1 MTTDEYIDTELL
13 AAHLELFFPPPDTAT
28 ACFFASP
35 SKELLAQIDAAD
47 DHFLDGCT
55 VLYYPLEYSALDPPY
70 NGALEVGRTLIRYW
84 NTMDITLQELHDQI
98 SVHGPLEPSIHIPNS
113 NQNIYISG
121 LKNSEGKVDYDTMS
135 ENSRANAVKYDPDF
149 VLADVVN
156 APADYSKT
164 AFTNWLKYV
173 MKNTSL
179 ASTSLDASVE
189 LNIFWVEIGADL
201 GMIREQMAN
210 GKVRLTYSASGKLGA
225 VLRGK
230 AVEASVGG
238 EVGVFVTHEF
248 DDNEKADD
256 FTERVIDALFD
267 DLDLTDVGEL
277 LWDGHDGSITNAV
290 LYGGVYAEAEAELD
304 IPANLGELESEFSG
318 GLYYGYDHHTKERII
333 AFKGSAEVELEFDGK
348 GSVEGGV
355 NVDFEGEWRQG
366 SNGSEVE
373 ISFRI
378 DGVAGT
384 ESEKLKEL
392 FPGLDSL
399 TGGAG
404 LTIKAT
410 LGLDDNSSKEAWK
423 NLLNPVDGSL
433 NVAEFLQRATVT
445 AQVEAVQNSDLL
457 DFDADIGVLSSE
469 IKVEQQSRLT
479 VSTYIKSPRDSEFQR
494 LSFGDD

>member
-35 SKELLAQIDAAD
+35 SKELLAQSDAAD

-113 NQNIYISG
+113 NQDIYIAG

-135 ENSRANAVKYDPDF
+135 ENSRAKAVIYDPDF

-156 APADYSKT
+156 APAHYYKE
-164 AFTNWLKYV
+164 AIANWLEYV
-173 MKNTSL
+173 KKNTSL
-179 ASTSLDASVE
+179 ASISLDTSFE
-189 LNIFWVEIGADL
+189 LNIFWIEIGADL

-225 VLRGK
+225 KLNGK
-230 AVEASVGG
+230 AVEASVGA

-256 FTERVIDALFD
+256 FTKRVVDALVD
-267 DLDLTDVGEL
+267 DIDLNDVVEL
-277 LWDGHDGSITNAV
+277 LWEGHDRSRTNAV
-290 LYGGVYAEAEAELD
+290 LYGGVYAEAEAEPD
-304 IPANLGELESEFSG
+304 IPANFGELESELSVGF
-318 GLYYGYDHHTKERII
+318 YYGHDFHTEEDI
-333 AFKGSAEVELEFDGK
+333 FVLEGSVEVELEFDGK

-355 NVDFEGEWRQG
+355 NVDLYAEQRSGP
-366 SNGSEVE
+366 NGSEVE
-373 ISFRI
+373 IFFRI

-392 FPGLDSL
+392 LPGLDSL

-404 LTIKAT
+404 LTMKAT
-410 LGLDDNSSKEAWK
+410 LDLDDDSAKNAWD

-433 NVAEFLQRATVT
+433 NLAEFLKRATVT
-445 AQVEAVQNSDLL
+445 AQVEAVQKSDLVDVDVDTPL
-457 DFDADIGVLSSE
+457 FGSE
-469 IKVEQQSRLT
+469 FKVEQQSRLT
-479 VSTYIKSPRDSEFQR
+479 VLTHIKPPGRSEF
-494 LSFGDD
+494 LSHSFGDD